1 MIAKRCLLDT
11 SALLAHARREPGWAR
26 VASLLDDHDLEVLAS
41 TVSLT
46 ELARRFL
53 DLGAPAEEALR
64 VVEDYRELVDEIVVV
79 DERVALTAVDL
90 GRKTP
95 ERLPL
100 ADALI
105 AACALARG
113 AQLVHRDRHMAAIP
127 ADLLDQVDLAK
138 EPASE

>member
-26 VASLLDDHDLEVLAS
+26 VAELLEDGDLEVLAS
-41 TVSLT
+41 AVSLT
-46 ELARRFL
+46 ELSRRFL
-53 DLGAPAEEALR
+53 DLGSSAKEAQD
-64 VVEDYRELVDEIVVV
+64 VVEDYRELMDEIVVV
-79 DERVALTAVDL
+79 DERVALAAFDL
-90 GRKTP
+90 GCKTP

-105 AACALARG
+105 AACALDRG
-113 AQLVHRDRHMAAIP
+113 ARLVHRDRHMAAIP
-127 ADLLDQVDLAK
+127 VDLLDQLDLAK